1 MQGVEIGEIGQ
12 HEEERDQRNGPSP
25 VERGGRTAARPPE
38 DADDD
43 RHQAE
48 QIEVAPAL
56 HEDRVEARHDIFV
69 VQSAYDGGQSRHRDT
84 EYPDVVTEIDP
95 FAAARTAQQEEREE
109 GQHDAGP
116 LAGVEPLAEDEHGAD
131 KHHDGA
137 RGIDRTDDG
146 NRQVFHGEIAENPR
160 SEDDDRFKQHQS
172 VRPERARRGGQYRAV
187 EPPEAALGRDDHR
200 QQEKRREEGVEQQHR
215 KHRIPREGLLL
226 GRIVKAQQRGG
237 GEGEGQPHN
246 ANSAD

>member
-1 MQGVEIGEIGQ
+1 MRIRRIDVRFGSGAVSYT
-12 HEEERDQRNGPSP
+12 HL
-25 VERGGRTAARPPE
+25 PPE

-43 RHQAE
+43 RHQAA

-56 HEDRVEARHDIFV
+56 HEDRVETRHDIFV

-131 KHHDGA
+131 LSLIH
-137 RGIDRTDDG
+137 I
-146 NRQVFHGEIAENPR
+146 
-160 SEDDDRFKQHQS
+160 
-172 VRPERARRGGQYRAV
+172 
-187 EPPEAALGRDDHR
+187 
-200 QQEKRREEGVEQQHR
+200 
-215 KHRIPREGLLL
+215 
-226 GRIVKAQQRGG
+226 
-237 GEGEGQPHN
+237 
-246 ANSAD
+246 

>member
-1 MQGVEIGEIGQ
+1 M
-12 HEEERDQRNGPSP
+12 
-25 VERGGRTAARPPE
+25 
-38 DADDD
+38 
-43 RHQAE
+43 
-48 QIEVAPAL
+48 L
-56 HEDRVEARHDIFV
+56 
-69 VQSAYDGGQSRHRDT
+69 
-84 EYPDVVTEIDP
+84 
-95 FAAARTAQQEEREE
+95 
-109 GQHDAGP
+109 
-116 LAGVEPLAEDEHGAD
+116 
-131 KHHDGA
+131 
-137 RGIDRTDDG
+137 
-146 NRQVFHGEIAENPR
+146 HGEIAENPR